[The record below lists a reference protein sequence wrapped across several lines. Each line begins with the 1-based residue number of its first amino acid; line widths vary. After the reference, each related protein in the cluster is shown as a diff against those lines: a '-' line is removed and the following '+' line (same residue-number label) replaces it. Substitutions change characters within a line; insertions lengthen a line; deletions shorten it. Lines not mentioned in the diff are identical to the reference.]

1 MTSVAPNS
9 DPSGSIASGANAM
22 LPVAEAERIV
32 LDCAQPLET
41 EWIELGSATGRVLAT
56 DLLSPQDF
64 PPAPTSSMDGYGVRH
79 ADLADI
85 PCTLSVVE
93 TLPAGT
99 VSQTSLQPGQAARLF
114 TGSELPPG
122 ADTIV
127 IQEDTQRTEDT
138 VQVLEA
144 YPPGKFVR
152 QQGQFCRAGDRLMA
166 TGQVL
171 GAPEVALLAAVRRL
185 NLPVYRQARVG
196 IFSTGDELVSPEQP
210 PQPGQIV
217 DSNQP
222 GLSALVRQAGAIPH
236 RFGIVNDTE
245 AGDIAGGK
253 AALKR
258 AISAALSSCD
268 VILSSGGV
276 SVGDYDHVES
286 VLEELGANLLIRK
299 VAIKPGKPFTFATF
313 QRESTPP
320 QLYCGLPGNPVSA
333 MVCFWRFVLPAL
345 HKLHGQQPPWSPGFT
360 TAIAQSQLRAGGVRE
375 TYLWGRVAIAREGDE
390 CGQLQFFPANEHGS
404 GNLVNLAGTNALAVL
419 PVGTRQ
425 VEAGAPVSTLMTAP
439 LASAIL

>member
-1 MTSVAPNS
+1 MVSTAPSSTTSFSSNS
-9 DPSGSIASGANAM
+9 M
-22 LPVAEAERIV
+22 MPVADAERLV
-32 LDCAQPLET
+32 LGCAQPLGT
-41 EWIELGSATGRVLAT
+41 EWIELGSATSRVLAS
-56 DLLSPQDF
+56 DLLSPHDF

-79 ADLADI
+79 ADLTSI
-85 PCTLSVVE
+85 PCDLSVIE

-99 VSQTSLQPGQAARLF
+99 VSQTALQPGQAARLF

-127 IQEDTQRTEDT
+127 IQEDTQRTGNT
-138 VQVLEA
+138 VKVLEA
-144 YPPGKFVR
+144 YPLGKFVR
-152 QQGQFCRAGDRLMA
+152 QQGQFCQAGDRLMA

-171 GAPEVALLAAVRRL
+171 GAPEIALLAAVRHL
-185 NLPVYRQARVG
+185 NLQVYRQARVG

-210 PQPGQIV
+210 PQPGQVV

-236 RFGIVNDTE
+236 RFGIVKDTE
-245 AGDIAGGK
+245 SGEIAGGK
-253 AALKR
+253 GALKQAIAAAL
-258 AISAALSSCD
+258 ATCD

-286 VLEELGANLLIRK
+286 VLEDLGADILIRK

-313 QRESTPP
+313 PRASGSP

-345 HKLHGQQPPWSPGFT
+345 HKLHGQQPPYSPGFT
-360 TAIAQSQLRAGGVRE
+360 TAIAQSELRAGGVRE
-375 TYLWGRVAIAREGDE
+375 TYLWGRVAIVRRGHES
-390 CGQLQFFPANEHGS
+390 GQLHFFPANEHGS

-419 PVGTRQ
+419 PVGTQR
-425 VEAGAPVSTLMTAP
+425 VNAGASVAILMTAP
-439 LASAIL
+439 LT

>member
-1 MTSVAPNS
+1 MTFATPSSTPNHS
-9 DPSGSIASGANAM
+9 TSM
-22 LPVAEAERIV
+22 MPVAEAEQIV
-32 LDCAQPLET
+32 LDLAQPLGT
-41 EWIELGSATGRVLAT
+41 EGIELSSANGRVLAS

-79 ADLADI
+79 ADLTTI
-85 PCTLSVVE
+85 PCDLSVIE

-127 IQEDTQRTEDT
+127 IQEDTQRTGST
-138 VQVLEA
+138 VRVLES
-144 YPPGKFVR
+144 YPLGKFVR

-171 GAPEVALLAAVRRL
+171 WAPEVALLAAVRRL
-185 NLPVYRQARVG
+185 NLEVYRQARVG

-222 GLSALVRQAGAIPH
+222 GLSTLVRQAGAIPH
-236 RFGIVNDTE
+236 RFGIVKDTE
-245 AGDIAGGK
+245 SGDSSSGK

-258 AISAALSSCD
+258 VIGSALATCD

-286 VLEELGANLLIRK
+286 VLEELGANILIRK

-313 QRESTPP
+313 PRESGPP

-345 HKLHGQQPPWSPGFT
+345 RKLQGQCPPWSPRFA
-360 TAIAQSQLRAGGVRE
+360 TAIAQSELRTGGVRE
-375 TYLWGRVAIAREGDE
+375 TYLWGRAAIVREGSTS
-390 CGQLQFFPANEHGS
+390 GQVNFLPANEHGS

-419 PVGTRQ
+419 PVGTKR
-425 VEAGAPVSTLMTAP
+425 VNAGEPVPILMTAP
-439 LASAIL
+439 LV

>member
-1 MTSVAPNS
+1 M
-9 DPSGSIASGANAM
+9 
-22 LPVAEAERIV
+22 PVVDAERIV
-32 LDCAQPLET
+32 LESAQILGT
-41 EWIELGSATGRVLAT
+41 EWIELGDAMGRVLAS

-79 ADLADI
+79 ADLVTI
-85 PCTLSVVE
+85 PCDLSVIE

-127 IQEDTQRTEDT
+127 IQEDTQRTGDT
-138 VQVLEA
+138 VRILGA
-144 YPPGKFVR
+144 YPRGKFVR
-152 QQGQFCRAGDRLMA
+152 QQGQFCQAGDRLMA

-185 NLPVYRQARVG
+185 NVQVYRQVRVG

-210 PQPGQIV
+210 PKPGQIV

-236 RFGIVNDTE
+236 RFGIVKDTE
-245 AGDIAGGK
+245 SGEISGGK
-253 AALKR
+253 AALKQ
-258 AISAALSSCD
+258 AIASALSACD

-286 VLEELGANLLIRK
+286 VLEELGADILIRK
-299 VAIKPGKPFTFATF
+299 VAIKPGKPFTFALF
-313 QRESTPP
+313 PRESGAP

-345 HKLHGQQPPWSPGFT
+345 RKLHGQRPPWSPGFT
-360 TAIAQSQLRAGGVRE
+360 TAIAQSDLKAGGVRE
-375 TYLWGRVAIAREGDE
+375 TYLWGRVAIARGGPEA
-390 CGQLQFFPANEHGS
+390 GQLHFFPANEHGS
-404 GNLVNLAGTNALAVL
+404 GNLVNLAGTNALAIL
-419 PVGTRQ
+419 PVGTRRVQ
-425 VEAGAPVSTLMTAP
+425 VGATVLTLLTVPIA
-439 LASAIL
+439 